1 MPLAEAA
8 VEKEYALY
16 SRFFFVLREKRY
28 MIRHRQVTGMYCLAC
43 LLGILMLISLAS
55 CAFWTSPTP
64 PSTAFDDAATA
75 CQVEAMQADLLSGVF
90 ESNQYDAY
98 IACLHDKGW

>member
-1 MPLAEAA
+1 
-8 VEKEYALY
+8 
-16 SRFFFVLREKRY
+16 
-28 MIRHRQVTGMYCLAC
+28 MIRHRQATGTRCLAC
-43 LLGILMLISLAS
+43 LLELLMLISLAG
-55 CAFWTSPTP
+55 CASWTSPTP

-75 CQVEAMQADLLSGVF
+75 CQVEVMQADPTDGVS